1 MPENAKPSRPHLP
14 ARRVRKLVRIAAS
27 GSLKPPDPKAFHQ
40 AVRVALEAILA
51 ANCKPLV
58 LPRNAAER
66 PCHHRRR
73 GRPPGSGRLRER
85 AMVQAALEAIADA
98 PLPLYRNEA
107 STHRMSR
114 CDAIADAMRKA
125 GFRSLATYDAAT
137 KDVKAVMR
145 ESREHSEEW
154 QSMAR
159 QLRAF
164 RRGPL
169 SSFTALDR
177 LRSALI
183 AARKREHGE

>member
-27 GSLKPPDPKAFHQ
+27 SRRKPPDPKAFHQ

-51 ANCKPLV
+51 AQAKPIV

-66 PCHHRRR
+66 LCHRRRR
-73 GRPPGSGRLRER
+73 GRPLGSGRLRER
-85 AMVQAALEAIADA
+85 AMVQAALEAIAYA

-107 STHRMSR
+107 STHGMSR
-114 CDAIADAMRKA
+114 CDAIASAMRSA
-125 GFRSLATYDAAT
+125 GFRSLATYDAVT

-145 ESREHSEEW
+145 VLRAHSEEW
-154 QSMAR
+154 QSIAR

-164 RRGPL
+164 RRGLP